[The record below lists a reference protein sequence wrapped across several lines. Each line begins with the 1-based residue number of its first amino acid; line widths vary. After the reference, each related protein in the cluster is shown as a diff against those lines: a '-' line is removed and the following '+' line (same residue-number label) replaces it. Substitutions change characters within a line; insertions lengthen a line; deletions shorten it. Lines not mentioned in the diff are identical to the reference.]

1 MPKSDLARALDE
13 IQGLVAPELK
23 ARKFRSRGRTF
34 NRPTSD
40 GLTHVF
46 NIQMG
51 SFDPPGTTYHPGL
64 RENLY
69 GRFTV
74 NLGVYVPEVAS
85 FHGGGPPKSWIQDY
99 NCCLRTRL
107 GALGLENK
115 DLWWS
120 IRARDEVLDDLLP
133 RVSHDAMR
141 YFATYTSRDQI
152 LSALEGKSQNTSA
165 GGPPRIICAIILA
178 QRGNTSQARELLK
191 EQARETRNPGH
202 PAYVRALAERLGLG
216 GLDV

>member
-1 MPKSDLARALDE
+1 
-13 IQGLVAPELK
+13 
-23 ARKFRSRGRTF
+23 
-34 NRPTSD
+34 
-40 GLTHVF
+40 
-46 NIQMG
+46 MG

-69 GRFTV
+69 GRFTI

-85 FHGGGPPKSWIQDY
+85 FHGGGTPKVGSKTTIAVCAPD
-99 NCCLRTRL
+99 L
-107 GALGLENK
+107 GNWDWKLG

-120 IRARDEVLDDLLP
+120 IRARGEVVDDLLP
-133 RVSHDAMR
+133 RVNHDAMR
-141 YFATYTSRDQI
+141 YFATYSSRDQI
-152 LSALEGKSQNTSA
+152 PSALEGKSQNTSA
-165 GGPPRIICAIILA
+165 GGSPRIICAIILA
-178 QRGNTSQARELLK
+178 QRGNTSHARELLK

>member
-1 MPKSDLARALDE
+1 
-13 IQGLVAPELK
+13 
-23 ARKFRSRGRTF
+23 
-34 NRPTSD
+34 
-40 GLTHVF
+40 
-46 NIQMG
+46 MG